1 MNWPSKEEI
10 KKIREKYPKG
20 TIIKIIKMDDPTP
33 VPPGTLGVVESIDD
47 IGNIH
52 CNFLNY
58 NSSLAIVPCKDE
70 FIVIPKKEV
79 FQRVHEVLTKQ
90 IKYKAYGSPARMGKS
105 ANDAIKQAIL
115 NEQRRLSN
123 CWDGNFDKS
132 TEASNKR
139 IVEDFEE
146 IIKKQGG
153 YYE

>member
-70 FIVIPKKEV
+70 FIVVPKNEV

-90 IKYKAYGSPARMGKS
+90 IKYQAYGTPAMGV
-105 ANDAIKQAIL
+105 NRLMMLLNKQ
-115 NEQRRLSN
+115 
-123 CWDGNFDKS
+123 
-132 TEASNKR
+132 
-139 IVEDFEE
+139 
-146 IIKKQGG
+146 
-153 YYE
+153 Y

>member
-10 KKIREKYPKG
+10 KEVREKYPKG

-70 FIVIPKKEV
+70 FIVVPKNELFQEV
-79 FQRVHEVLTKQ
+79 HDLFTKNL
-90 IKYKAYGSPARMGKS
+90 KYKRYSTPKRYGKS
-105 ANDAIKQAIL
+105 LNDALKQAIL
-115 NEQRRLSN
+115 NEQRRLLN

-139 IVEDFEE
+139 IVEDFER
-146 IIKKQGG
+146 IIKKQGW
-153 YYE
+153 